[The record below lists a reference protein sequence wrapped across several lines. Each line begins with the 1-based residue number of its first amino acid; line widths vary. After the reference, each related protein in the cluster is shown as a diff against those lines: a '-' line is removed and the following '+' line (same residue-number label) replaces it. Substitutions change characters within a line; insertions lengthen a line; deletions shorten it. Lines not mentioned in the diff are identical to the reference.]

1 MAQET
6 TAALPVALNL
16 GLDLVTPPLM
26 IKPGALIDG
35 MNYELT
41 DIAGYRRIDGYEK
54 YDGYPTGA
62 IYAFYRVTLIADDPA
77 QQSLLVPSS
86 TISRTG
92 PAGSVDIGVIVGGP
106 FDGTSYDIVPRD
118 STDAFVVTEDLL
130 LLSDGSSQLILQSE
144 LGVLRL
150 LGDSATLGVDMIVT
164 TPSGVQVPI
173 SVSGFPVEGKNL
185 STPQEYIDAIRTYG
199 AVLRDLVID
208 APAPVAGIYWYND
221 RLLAAVNTTF
231 ITLSVLAADPQPV
244 VNTRMR
250 WNGVVYRVVRAE
262 LITPATTNIYHIH
275 LAPIGTSGT
284 VDNNLVEVDTAGT
297 AIKTWQTTV
306 TTNGTPTNLD
316 STTAVLGYFN
326 NPSISGSRGFTYLPM
341 ASSFSYDAGNL
352 AGGGFPPL
360 TLDEGTTPANE
371 YWVVGD
377 AGATVFK
384 ARLTAVTLDSGLFN
398 SGTAVG
404 KAQIVPTSQVLGTRD
419 YLKDNDVLHSVYPT
433 TGTSNVLTV
442 NGTPTADY
450 IAGTGALRAAETR
463 YQWDTFNF
471 YGQSST
477 LTAYGVTGA
486 SRGFWATT
494 FGWGTIATQPDASL
508 DMPKYLAFHTTRL
521 TYGFARGS
529 VQLSVIG
536 EPYNFNGADGA
547 LEVTTGDDITG
558 LLELQ
563 GDSLAVFGRRT
574 IRRITGS
581 TDQDMKLDTISGNSG
596 CFDYTAALVGAD
608 AVYVAVNGITTLQQT
623 ASYGDFTG
631 ERVSD
636 SISNWLRPKLLT
648 NGSGFESGGV
658 AMAYVVRGKSQYRLV
673 LLTGEVITVTFTKEG
688 PRTMFMNYGLTGQV
702 RVPFAWSSE
711 IATNGQE
718 RVHAVWDTS
727 SLASSVFEL
736 ETGWGFNG
744 LTFNHFFETAHIF
757 VDNSVSYEGVEK
769 IRMYGQGYGLATL
782 NVRSAG
788 IEADF
793 NQAYHK
799 AVQDISMP
807 VTPELLYT
815 RMKPVTSIIDQA
827 SWGLG
832 VKLKIEGT
840 NGENTPLTEPSH
852 ICQVLVLHLR
862 SQGATDA

>member
-6 TAALPVALNL
+6 TSAIPVALNL

-62 IYAFYRVTLIADDPA
+62 IYAFYRVQLIADDPM
-77 QQSLLVPSS
+77 QQELLVPSS

-92 PAGSVDIGVIVGGP
+92 PSGTIDIGVIVGGP
-106 FDGTSYDIVPRD
+106 FNSTFYDIVPRD

-130 LLSDGSSQLILQSE
+130 LLSDGTSQLLLQSE

-164 TPSGVQVPI
+164 TPDGVAVPI
-173 SVSGFPVEGKNL
+173 SVVGFPVEGKNL
-185 STPQEYIDAIRTYG
+185 STAEEYIQAIRDYG
-199 AVLRDLVID
+199 VVLRDLVTD
-208 APAPVAGIYWYND
+208 APSPIAGIYWYSD

-231 ITLSVLAADPQPV
+231 IRLPVLAADPQPE
-244 VNTRMR
+244 VNVRMR
-250 WNGVVYRVVRAE
+250 WNGVIYRVVRAE
-262 LITPATTNIYHIH
+262 LVTEDTTNIYYLH
-275 LAPIGTSGT
+275 LVPIGTSGT
-284 VDNNLVEVDTAGT
+284 VDNNLVEVNTAGT
-297 AIKTWQTTV
+297 AIKTWQTDV
-306 TTNGTPTNLD
+306 TTNGLPTNVD

-326 NPSISGSRGFTYLPM
+326 NPAISNSRGFTYLPM
-341 ASSFSYDAGNL
+341 ASSFTYDAGNV
-352 AGGGFPPL
+352 AGGSLPFL
-360 TLDEGTTPANE
+360 TLDTGTTPANE

-384 ARLTAVTLDSGLFN
+384 ARLTAVVLDDGLF
-398 SGTAVG
+398 SAGTAEG
-404 KAQIVPTSQVLGTRD
+404 TAQLIPTDQVLGTRD
-419 YLKDNDVLHSVYPT
+419 YLKNNDEIHTEYPT
-433 TGTSNVLTV
+433 TGTSRVLTV

-450 IAGTGALRAAETR
+450 IAGTGALRAANTK
-463 YQWDTFNF
+463 YLWDTFNF
-471 YGQSST
+471 YGQSAT

-486 SRGFWATT
+486 SRGFWATS
-494 FGWGTIATQPDASL
+494 FGWGTISTQPDASL
-508 DMPKYLAFHTTRL
+508 DMPKYLAFHATKIA
-521 TYGFARGS
+521 YGFARGS
-529 VQLSVIG
+529 VQMSVAG
-536 EPYNFNGADGA
+536 EPYNFNGVDGA
-547 LEVTTGDDITG
+547 LEITTGDDITG

-581 TDQDMKLDTISGNSG
+581 TDADSQLDTISGNSG
-596 CFDYTAALVGAD
+596 CFDYTAQLVGSD
-608 AVYVAVNGITTLQQT
+608 AVYVGVNGITTLQQT
-623 ASYGDFTG
+623 AAYGDFTG

-636 SISNWLRPKLLT
+636 SISNWLRPKLLA
-648 NGSGFESGGV
+648 NGSGFESGGI

-688 PRTMFMNYGLTGQV
+688 PRVMFMNYGLTGQT

-711 IATNGQE
+711 IATTGQE
-718 RVHAVWDTS
+718 RIHVVWDVS
-727 SLASSVFEL
+727 ALSSSVYEL

-757 VDNSVSYEGVEK
+757 ADNSVSYEGIEK
-769 IRMYGQGYGLATL
+769 IRMYGQGYGIATL
-782 NVRSAG
+782 NVKSAG
-788 IEADF
+788 IETDF
-793 NQAYHK
+793 NQGYPSAI
-799 AVQDISMP
+799 QDISMP

-827 SWGLG
+827 NWGLG

-840 NGENTPLTEPSH
+840 NGENTLLTEPSH